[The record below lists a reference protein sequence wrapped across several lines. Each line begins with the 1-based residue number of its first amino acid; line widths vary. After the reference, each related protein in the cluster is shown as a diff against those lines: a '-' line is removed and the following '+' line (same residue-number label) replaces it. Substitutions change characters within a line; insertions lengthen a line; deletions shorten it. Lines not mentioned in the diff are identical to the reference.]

1 MPNILVVEDRIDVL
15 EVVALYL
22 RDLGHSV
29 TALGNGTEGHAAL
42 EHQHFDVVIVD
53 AVLPGL
59 SGLKL
64 AEIATACGAGVILCS
79 GEPETIAKFNGNSP
93 YVFLQKPFRLRE
105 LEAMLQA
112 VIAERTKA
120 LGRID
125 AE

>member
-1 MPNILVVEDRIDVL
+1 MPKILVVEDRTEVRDVI
-15 EVVALYL
+15 ALFL
-22 RDLGHSV
+22 CEAGHSV
-29 TALGNGTEGHAAL
+29 TALGNGTQGHAAL

-105 LEAMLQA
+105 LEAMLRT